1 MYRARLAPL
10 NHQTRHLSPGRL
22 ATPGL
27 ARSSAGHRGDD
38 RNAGMRILGRDGK
51 LRAFDIGE
59 ATWQDVDTPQALAYA
74 ESIFNQRFYQMP
86 SAEGFASV

>member
-1 MYRARLAPL
+1 
-10 NHQTRHLSPGRL
+10 
-22 ATPGL
+22 
-27 ARSSAGHRGDD
+27 
-38 RNAGMRILGRDGK
+38 MRILGRDGK

-74 ESIFNQRFYQMP
+74 ESIFNQRFYRMP